1 MVSRYTLHQS
11 SVLSNTLLA
20 NAIRLLKSRYSIEI
34 LQTWKYEENS
44 RGKRGA
50 LIKSRPFQSTCFQIK
65 LIPLISCLIPC
76 FSFLCLLHYSVC
88 ASSRLP
94 MALLGGQIL
103 ISHHFN
109 ATDSL
114 GSHRN
119 SKYGPLAGRTPLI
132 QPARQRFKSAED
144 TAQHC
149 SEAAPSALPQPV
161 RCSRACAPQQ
171 TGLKEDTASPQSCF

>member
-1 MVSRYTLHQS
+1 MLFKVKLNNSAESFPSQQAVLSLKKQDYSLWIYSETLKPILLPDDKGMVSHCTLHQS
-11 SVLSNTLLA
+11 SILSNALPA
-20 NAIRLLKSRYSIEI
+20 NAIRLLKSKYSIEI

-65 LIPLISCLIPC
+65 LIPLISCLVPC
-76 FSFLCLLHYSVC
+76 FSFLCLLRYSVC

-119 SKYGPLAGRTPLI
+119 SK
-132 QPARQRFKSAED
+132 
-144 TAQHC
+144 
-149 SEAAPSALPQPV
+149 
-161 RCSRACAPQQ
+161 
-171 TGLKEDTASPQSCF
+171 